1 MFVEV
6 RRVVTPKEGDIGNL
20 KMLKRF
26 GFLNPGAGYMWLE
39 FAKFYWAVYLQF
51 MLFFLHIDK
60 K

>member
-26 GFLNPGAGYMWLE
+26 GFLNPGAGYM
-39 FAKFYWAVYLQF
+39 
-51 MLFFLHIDK
+51 
-60 K
+60 